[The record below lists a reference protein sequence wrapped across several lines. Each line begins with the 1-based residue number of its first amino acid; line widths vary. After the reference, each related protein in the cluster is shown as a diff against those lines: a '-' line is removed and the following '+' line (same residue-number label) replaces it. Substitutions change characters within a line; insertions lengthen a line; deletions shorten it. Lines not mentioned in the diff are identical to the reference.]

1 MTGIEGPANL
11 QFQAQQPQGDQQPF
25 HHQVPQS
32 VNGNPEQPSF
42 PPHTRQQSY
51 PNQPSSGTPLS
62 NIPERAIHAQPFQ
75 PYQQAGYQQPV
86 FNGPQPYYYSAGNGG
101 PAQYPQNAVIAP
113 MFVPN
118 TQQGGYLVPTV
129 IPGAP
134 QGVQQPPSA
143 ASVPTGWVA
152 HEQNG
157 MVYYL
162 DPSQLYAP
170 QEGFAQPNYT
180 VPGMGGM
187 MTPTPDG
194 YYYPQAAQGQVYYP
208 SQ

>member
-1 MTGIEGPANL
+1 
-11 QFQAQQPQGDQQPF
+11 
-25 HHQVPQS
+25 
-32 VNGNPEQPSF
+32 
-42 PPHTRQQSY
+42 
-51 PNQPSSGTPLS
+51 LS

-75 PYQQAGYQQPV
+75 PYQQAGYQPPV
-86 FNGPQPYYYSAGNGG
+86 FNGPQPYYYPAGNGG

-134 QGVQQPPSA
+134 QGAQQPPSISA
-143 ASVPTGWVA
+143 VPTGWVA

-170 QEGFAQPNYT
+170 QEGFTQPNYT
-180 VPGMGGM
+180 VPGIGGM